1 MDLKHPVYERE
12 EDEDYDPDKPAV
24 MSIQHLIICARIKK
38 PVYLE
43 KMIKDFRNILRIL
56 SIYWRRKDICYIL

>member
-12 EDEDYDPDKPAV
+12 EDEDYDPDKPSV

-38 PVYLE
+38 PV
-43 KMIKDFRNILRIL
+43 
-56 SIYWRRKDICYIL
+56 